1 MRKITIIFTALLLF
15 NFLLASFSPAQVLAH
30 DGDIQAVDGVTAPP
44 PPELPRPTGQQ
55 TLYRI
60 DPNQSVARYSV
71 QEVYV
76 GTIDGKLVVGETT
89 AINGEGL
96 VDWENPANSQL
107 GMITVNIEQL
117 TSDSKQR
124 DRQIRKSY
132 LESSLY
138 PEATFIP
145 QAEQDF
151 PDAIAVGEPISFVL
165 HGFLTV
171 RETTIQSDWTVELT
185 LEADRMVGRATTDIL
200 MSDFGVGP
208 ISIVGLLSTEDE
220 MQLSLDF
227 VALPDGTASPV
238 TAPPLNAGSVEPIES
253 DLVFSDIR
261 PIVEAKCVAC
271 HVDGEIGHTLFPME
285 TVGDVV
291 EYADDLALMIQTG
304 FMPPWSPSHEAPAF
318 KMDRSLSEAEKAQ
331 LIEWIAAGA
340 PSDVPL
346 DEPLEDR
353 SPLGVTLR
361 EDIILTMPEPYVPAG
376 DISDDYRCFMLD
388 PQLPNGGFVTGSEVI
403 PGDKRVVHH
412 VILFQGEP
420 GTEVEAAALA
430 AEDDRLGWECFGGPG
445 LSTSSPGA
453 IGNSVGTWVPGS
465 GATTTASGSGIYVP
479 PGGLVVMQ
487 VHYNYEAGFYPDQT
501 SAVLQVES
509 ADSGL
514 TPLLGIPLLAPVEIP
529 CPVESENPACER
541 DVSLSEKPEVDQELA
556 EILFMFCNKD
566 ELDYVDS
573 TAENAVSSCDWRVP
587 VDGEMVSSTP
597 HMHTRG
603 VSIRVTLNPDGA
615 SPIIMQDIPIWDFNW
630 QGTYDYLEP
639 IPVKEGDVL
648 RVTCTWDNTNESNT
662 KESKT
667 SDFRYMTWGEGTND
681 EMCLNVAT
689 FKPADGFIELE
700 GGALFVNSLGIYP
713 NWLPTWGRIGMLRLA
728 MLPGAVQVLLWA
740 VLLALLAAA
749 FVFVRGGSLREIFRQ
764 LAAVNRRDS

>member
-15 NFLLASFSPAQVLAH
+15 SFLPTLGLAH
-30 DGDIQAVDGVTAPP
+30 DGDIDAPDGLTAPP
-44 PPELPRPTGQQ
+44 PPDLPQPTGQQ

-89 AINGEGL
+89 VINGEGL
-96 VDWENPANSQL
+96 VDWANPANSQL

-117 TSDSKQR
+117 TSDSRQR

-145 QAEQDF
+145 EAEQDF
-151 PDAIAVGEPISFVL
+151 PDTIAVGDTVSFVL

-171 RETTIQSDWTVELT
+171 RETTILSDWNVELT
-185 LEADRMVGRATTDIL
+185 LEADRMVGRATTTIL

-227 VALPDGTASPV
+227 VALPDGTVSSV
-238 TAPPLNAGSVEPIES
+238 TAPPASAELAGPIES
-253 DLVFSDIR
+253 DLTFSDIR
-261 PIVEAKCVAC
+261 PIVETKCVAC
-271 HVDGEIGHTLFPME
+271 HVEGEIGHTIFPME

-291 EYADDLALMIQTG
+291 AYADDLALVIQTG
-304 FMPPWSPSHEAPAF
+304 FMPPWSPSRKAPAF
-318 KMDRSLSEAEKAQ
+318 KKDRSLSETERAQ
-331 LIEWIAAGA
+331 ILEWIAAGA
-340 PSDVPL
+340 PNDLPL

-353 SPLGVTLR
+353 APAGATLR
-361 EDIILTMPEPYVPAG
+361 EDIILTMAEPYVPAG

-388 PQLPNGGFVTGSEVI
+388 PQLPNGGFVTGSQVI

-420 GTEVEAAALA
+420 GSEAEAAELA
-430 AEDDRLGWECFGGPG
+430 AADERLGWECFGGPG

-453 IGNSVGTWVPGS
+453 LGNSVGSWVPGS
-465 GATTTASGSGIYVP
+465 GATTKTPGTGVYVP
-479 PGGLVVMQ
+479 PGGQVVMQ

-501 SAVLQVES
+501 SAILQIEA

-514 TPLLGIPLLAPVEIP
+514 TPLRGIPLLAPVEIP
-529 CPVESENPACER
+529 CPADSDNPACDR
-541 DVSLSEKPEVDQELA
+541 AVSLSQRPAADQELA
-556 EILFMFCNKD
+556 EMLFLICDKD
-566 ELDYVDS
+566 ERDYADS
-573 TAENAVSSCDWRVP
+573 MAENAVSSCDWRVP
-587 VDGEMVSSTP
+587 LDGELVSTAP

-603 VSIRVTLNPDGA
+603 VSINVTLNPDGA
-615 SPIIMQDIPIWDFNW
+615 NPTIVQDIPIWDFNW
-630 QGTYDYLEP
+630 QGSYEYVEP
-639 IPVKEGDVL
+639 VPVKEGDIL
-648 RVTCTWDNTNESNT
+648 RVTCTWDNTNESDAN
-662 KESKT
+662 
-667 SDFRYMTWGEGTND
+667 DYRYITWGEGTND
-681 EMCLNVAT
+681 EMCLHVAS
-689 FKPADGFIELE
+689 FKPAPGFEELA
-700 GGALFVNSLGIYP
+700 GSALFVNSLAIYP
-713 NWLPTWGRIGMLRLA
+713 GWLPSWGRMGMLL
-728 MLPGAVQVLLWA
+728 LSTLSTGVQLLLWA
-740 VLLALLAAA
+740 VVLGLVAAA
-749 FVFVRGGSLREIFRQ
+749 FLFIKRVDVQHLSRQ
-764 LAAVNRRDS
+764 LATLSRHIRMSLRI

>member
-1 MRKITIIFTALLLF
+1 MPKITFIFTAYLLF
-15 NFLLASFSPAQVLAH
+15 IFSFLSVSILPVQVLAH
-30 DGDIQAVDGVTAPP
+30 DGDIDTPEGLTAPP
-44 PPELPRPTGQQ
+44 PPELPQPTGQQ
-55 TLYRI
+55 TLYRV

-76 GTIDGKLVVGETT
+76 GTFDGKLVVGETT
-89 AINGEGL
+89 AISGEGL

-107 GMITVNIEQL
+107 GMFTVNVEQL
-117 TSDSKQR
+117 TSDSRQR

-145 QAEQDF
+145 EAKQDF
-151 PDAIAVGEPISFVL
+151 PDAIAVGDTVSFVL

-171 RETTIQSDWTVELT
+171 RETTILSDWNVELT
-185 LEADRMVGRATTDIL
+185 LEEERMVGRATTEIL
-200 MSDFGVGP
+200 MSHFGAGP

-220 MQLSLDF
+220 MQLSIDF

-238 TAPPLNAGSVEPIES
+238 TAPPAIVESAEPIES

-261 PIVEAKCVAC
+261 PIVETKCVAC
-271 HVDGEIGHTLFPME
+271 HVDGEIGHTIFPME
-285 TVGDVV
+285 SVGDVV

-318 KMDRSLSEAEKAQ
+318 KKDRSLSEDEKAQ
-331 LIEWIAAGA
+331 ILEWIAAGA
-340 PSDVPL
+340 PSDVPQ

-353 SPLGVTLR
+353 SPAGDTLR
-361 EDIILTMPEPYVPAG
+361 EDIILTMTEPYVPAG
-376 DISDDYRCFMLD
+376 DIGDDYRCFMLD

-420 GTEVEAAALA
+420 GTEAEAAELA
-430 AEDDRLGWECFGGPG
+430 AKDDRLGWECFGGPG

-453 IGNSVGTWVPGS
+453 IGNSVGSWVPGS
-465 GATTTASGSGIYVP
+465 GATTKTPGTGVYVP
-479 PGGLVVMQ
+479 PGGQVVMQ

-501 SAVLQVES
+501 SAILQVES
-509 ADSGL
+509 VDSGL
-514 TPLLGIPLLAPVEIP
+514 TPLRGIPLIAPVEIP
-529 CPVESENPACER
+529 CPANSDNPACER
-541 DVSLSEKPEVDQELA
+541 DVSLSQKPEVDQELA
-556 EILFMFCNKD
+556 EQLFMICGKD
-566 ELDYVDS
+566 EGDYADS

-587 VDGEMVSSTP
+587 VDGEMVSSAP

-603 VSIRVTLNPDGA
+603 VSINVMLNPEGE
-615 SPIIMQDIPIWDFNW
+615 SPLIVQDIPIWDFNW
-630 QGTYDYLEP
+630 QGSYEYLEP
-639 IPVKEGDVL
+639 IPVSEGDVL
-648 RVTCTWDNTNESNT
+648 RVTCTWDNTNESNPD
-662 KESKT
+662 
-667 SDFRYMTWGEGTND
+667 DFRYMTWGEGTND
-681 EMCLNVAT
+681 EMCLHVAS

-713 NWLPTWGRIGMLRLA
+713 NWLPTWGRIAMLRLT
-728 MLPGAVQVLLWA
+728 MMSGVVQVLLWV
-740 VLLALLAAA
+740 VLLAVVAAA
-749 FVFVRGGSLREIFRQ
+749 FFFIRRLGVRRAI
-764 LAAVNRRDS
+764 